1 VTRAIDVGVVPGIS
15 FVLDMGRGNRDAA
28 LALLRSVVDLIKGFD
43 VTAML
48 GRQDPGQGRSQSGLT
63 MVNVTDGTDIN
74 VRLAA
79 FEFFFRHFLISSTV
93 RD

>member
-1 VTRAIDVGVVPGIS
+1 
-15 FVLDMGRGNRDAA
+15 
-28 LALLRSVVDLIKGFD
+28 
-43 VTAML
+43 ML
-48 GRQDPGQGRSQSGLT
+48 GRQDSGQSCSQSGLA

>member
-1 VTRAIDVGVVPGIS
+1 VPGIS
-15 FVLDMGRGNRDAA
+15 FVLDMGRGNRDTA

-48 GRQDPGQGRSQSGLT
+48 GRQDSGQSCSQSGLA
-63 MVNVTDGTDIN
+63 MVDVTDGTDVN